1 MTKNKIRGWVIRVVK
16 RIFIEFSIPATAA
29 TIWYFTTDNPS
40 FHGWGIFFV
49 SVSWFTAQIFRIV
62 KQQRVEG
69 EFDLVK
75 SKLGDMV
82 SKIED
87 QTKKVIGYSTGSDS
101 NAFLYPL
108 ADHQGQIRLFIVN
121 ESEFSCYMVSI
132 GMYEYTD
139 DERSIKLQDSHHDVL
154 HPILWYGFG
163 YTIPPFEGQKR
174 YKIHLQTRTGCSY
187 VQYILA
193 EKVDGRYSI
202 AFTKW
207 ANGKVEYI
215 APDNFPGFN
224 GQNPDL
230 LFTEMKK
237 KPING

>member
-1 MTKNKIRGWVIRVVK
+1 MTKNKIGGWVVRVFK
-16 RIFIEFSIPATAA
+16 RMFIEFSIPASGA

-75 SKLGDMV
+75 TKLGDLGL
-82 SKIED
+82 KIED
-87 QTKKVIGYSTGSDS
+87 QTRTVKGYSTGGNS
-101 NAFLYPL
+101 NAFLYPM
-108 ADHQGQIRLFIVN
+108 ADHIDQIRLFIVN
-121 ESEFSCYMVSI
+121 ESEFSCYMLNI
-132 GMYEYTD
+132 GMYEYTH
-139 DERSIKLQDSHHDVL
+139 DEKSIKLHDSYHEVI
-154 HPILWYGFG
+154 HPVLWYNFG
-163 YTIPPFEGQKR
+163 YTIPKFEGQKR
-174 YKIHLQTRTGCSY
+174 YKIHFQTRTGCSY

-193 EKVDGRYSI
+193 EMVNGRYMI
-202 AFTKW
+202 AFSKW
-207 ANGKVEYI
+207 ANDKVEYQV
-215 APDNFPGFN
+215 PDNFPASN
-224 GQNPDL
+224 GQNPEL